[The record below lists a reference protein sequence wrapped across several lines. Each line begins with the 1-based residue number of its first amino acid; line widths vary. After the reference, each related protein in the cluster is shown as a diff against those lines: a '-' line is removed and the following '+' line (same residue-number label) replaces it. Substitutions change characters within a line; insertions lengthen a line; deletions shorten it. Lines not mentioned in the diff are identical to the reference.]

1 MFFLSSRGW
10 PLSRRRKE
18 NKRRYLLSTRMNMRE
33 EEEYKR
39 EVIVI
44 TIERD
49 NKRLLD
55 IYKRGEEK
63 DTLSE
68 RAFNNVYDRVEYALS
83 SSSLMDDLDE
93 VPTLEERIRFFF
105 DDYYFDNVPDSSRSD
120 IRYYITAFK
129 RFLLIL
135 MREGE
140 IDEKRLSNMYSLLSE
155 YL

>member
-1 MFFLSSRGW
+1 MD
-10 PLSRRRKE
+10 
-18 NKRRYLLSTRMNMRE
+18 MRE

-39 EVIVI
+39 EVLVI

-49 NKRLLD
+49 NKRLLN
-55 IYKRGEEK
+55 IYRRGEEK

-83 SSSLMDDLDE
+83 SSSLMYDLDE

-129 RFLLIL
+129 RFFLIL
-135 MREGE
+135 EKEGE
-140 IDEKRLSNMYSLLSE
+140 IDRRRLSNMYSLLSE

>member
-1 MFFLSSRGW
+1 
-10 PLSRRRKE
+10 
-18 NKRRYLLSTRMNMRE
+18 MRE

-55 IYKRGEEK
+55 IYGRGEEK

-68 RAFNNVYDRVEYALS
+68 RAFKNVYDRVEYALS
-83 SSSLMDDLDE
+83 ASSLMDDLDE

-105 DDYYFDNVPDSSRSD
+105 DDYYFDNVPDASRSD
-120 IRYYITAFK
+120 IRYYITALK
-129 RFLLIL
+129 RFFLIL

-140 IDEKRLSNMYSLLSE
+140 IDEERLSKLYLLLSE

>member
-1 MFFLSSRGW
+1 
-10 PLSRRRKE
+10 
-18 NKRRYLLSTRMNMRE
+18 MRE

-44 TIERD
+44 TMERD

-55 IYKRGEEK
+55 IYRRGEEK

-83 SSSLMDDLDE
+83 ASSLMDNLDN

-105 DDYYFDNVPDSSRSD
+105 DDYYFDNVPDSSKSD

-129 RFLLIL
+129 RFFRIL
-135 MREGE
+135 MRECE
-140 IDEKRLSNMYSLLSE
+140 IDEERLTNLYSLLSE

>member
-1 MFFLSSRGW
+1 MD
-10 PLSRRRKE
+10 
-18 NKRRYLLSTRMNMRE
+18 MRE

-39 EVIVI
+39 EVLVI

-55 IYKRGEEK
+55 IYRRGEEK

-68 RAFNNVYDRVEYALS
+68 RAFNNVYDKVEYALS

-129 RFLLIL
+129 RFFLIL

-140 IDEKRLSNMYSLLSE
+140 IDEERLSKLYSLLSE

>member
-1 MFFLSSRGW
+1 
-10 PLSRRRKE
+10 
-18 NKRRYLLSTRMNMRE
+18 MRE

-55 IYKRGEEK
+55 IYRRGEEK

-68 RAFNNVYDRVEYALS
+68 RAFKNVYDRVEFALS
-83 SSSLMDDLDE
+83 ASSLMDDLDE

-129 RFLLIL
+129 RFFLIL
-135 MREGE
+135 LREGE
-140 IDEKRLSNMYSLLSE
+140 IDEKILSSLYSLLSE

>member
-1 MFFLSSRGW
+1 
-10 PLSRRRKE
+10 
-18 NKRRYLLSTRMNMRE
+18 MNMRE

-55 IYKRGEEK
+55 IYRRGEEK

-83 SSSLMDDLDE
+83 SSSLMYDLDE

-129 RFLLIL
+129 RFFLIL

-140 IDEKRLSNMYSLLSE
+140 IDEKILSNMYSLLSE
-155 YL
+155 YI

>member
-1 MFFLSSRGW
+1 
-10 PLSRRRKE
+10 
-18 NKRRYLLSTRMNMRE
+18 MNMRE

-129 RFLLIL
+129 RFFLIL

-140 IDEKRLSNMYSLLSE
+140 IDKERLSNMYSLLSE
-155 YL
+155 YI

>member
-1 MFFLSSRGW
+1 
-10 PLSRRRKE
+10 
-18 NKRRYLLSTRMNMRE
+18 MRE

-55 IYKRGEEK
+55 IYRKGEEK

-83 SSSLMDDLDE
+83 SSSLMYDLDE

-129 RFLLIL
+129 RFFLIL

>member
-1 MFFLSSRGW
+1 MD
-10 PLSRRRKE
+10 
-18 NKRRYLLSTRMNMRE
+18 MRE

-39 EVIVI
+39 EVLVI

-55 IYKRGEEK
+55 IYRRGEEK

-83 SSSLMDDLDE
+83 SSSLMYDLDE

-129 RFLLIL
+129 RFFLIL
-135 MREGE
+135 LREGE

>member
-1 MFFLSSRGW
+1 
-10 PLSRRRKE
+10 
-18 NKRRYLLSTRMNMRE
+18 MRE

-39 EVIVI
+39 EVLVI

-55 IYKRGEEK
+55 IYRRGEEK

-129 RFLLIL
+129 RFFLIL
-135 MREGE
+135 LREGE
-140 IDEKRLSNMYSLLSE
+140 IDEKILSNMYSLLSE

>member
-1 MFFLSSRGW
+1 
-10 PLSRRRKE
+10 
-18 NKRRYLLSTRMNMRE
+18 MNMRE

-55 IYKRGEEK
+55 IYRRGEEK
-63 DTLSE
+63 NTLSE

-83 SSSLMDDLDE
+83 SSSLMYDLDE

-129 RFLLIL
+129 RFFLIL
-135 MREGE
+135 EKEGE
-140 IDEKRLSNMYSLLSE
+140 IDRGRLSSLYSLLSE

>member
-1 MFFLSSRGW
+1 
-10 PLSRRRKE
+10 
-18 NKRRYLLSTRMNMRE
+18 MNMRE

-83 SSSLMDDLDE
+83 SSSLMYDLDE

-129 RFLLIL
+129 RFFLIL

-140 IDEKRLSNMYSLLSE
+140 IDKERLSNMYSLLSE
-155 YL
+155 YI

>member
-1 MFFLSSRGW
+1 
-10 PLSRRRKE
+10 
-18 NKRRYLLSTRMNMRE
+18 MNMRE

>member
-1 MFFLSSRGW
+1 
-10 PLSRRRKE
+10 
-18 NKRRYLLSTRMNMRE
+18 MRE

-39 EVIVI
+39 EVLVI

-68 RAFNNVYDRVEYALS
+68 RAFNNVYDRVEDALS
-83 SSSLMDDLDE
+83 ASSLMDDLDE
-93 VPTLEERIRFFF
+93 VPTIEERIRFFF

-129 RFLLIL
+129 RFFLIL
-135 MREGE
+135 LREGE
-140 IDEKRLSNMYSLLSE
+140 IDEKILSNMYSLLSE

>member
-1 MFFLSSRGW
+1 
-10 PLSRRRKE
+10 
-18 NKRRYLLSTRMNMRE
+18 MNMRE

-129 RFLLIL
+129 RFFLIL
-135 MREGE
+135 LREGE
-140 IDEKRLSNMYSLLSE
+140 IDEKILSNMYSLLSE

>member
-1 MFFLSSRGW
+1 
-10 PLSRRRKE
+10 
-18 NKRRYLLSTRMNMRE
+18 MNMRE

-39 EVIVI
+39 EVKVI

-83 SSSLMDDLDE
+83 ASSLMYDLDE

-129 RFLLIL
+129 RFFLIL
-135 MREGE
+135 LREGE
-140 IDEKRLSNMYSLLSE
+140 IDEKILSNMYSLLSE

>member
-1 MFFLSSRGW
+1 
-10 PLSRRRKE
+10 
-18 NKRRYLLSTRMNMRE
+18 MRE

-44 TIERD
+44 TMERD

-55 IYKRGEEK
+55 IYRRGEEK

-68 RAFNNVYDRVEYALS
+68 RAFDNVYDRVEYARS
-83 SSSLMDDLDE
+83 ASSLMEILDE

-120 IRYYITAFK
+120 IRYDITAFK
-129 RFLLIL
+129 RFFLIL
-135 MREGE
+135 MREKE
-140 IDEKRLSNMYSLLSE
+140 IDEERLSKLYSLLSE

>member
-1 MFFLSSRGW
+1 
-10 PLSRRRKE
+10 
-18 NKRRYLLSTRMNMRE
+18 MNMRE

-83 SSSLMDDLDE
+83 SSSLMYNLDE

-129 RFLLIL
+129 RFFLIL

>member
-1 MFFLSSRGW
+1 
-10 PLSRRRKE
+10 
-18 NKRRYLLSTRMNMRE
+18 MNMRE

-39 EVIVI
+39 EVLVI

-55 IYKRGEEK
+55 IYRRGEEK

-68 RAFNNVYDRVEYALS
+68 RAFNNVYDKVEYALS
-83 SSSLMDDLDE
+83 SSSLMYDLDE

-129 RFLLIL
+129 RFFLIL
-135 MREGE
+135 LREGE

>member
-1 MFFLSSRGW
+1 
-10 PLSRRRKE
+10 
-18 NKRRYLLSTRMNMRE
+18 MNMRE

-83 SSSLMDDLDE
+83 SSSLMYDLDE

-129 RFLLIL
+129 RFFLIL
-135 MREGE
+135 LREGE
-140 IDEKRLSNMYSLLSE
+140 IDEKILSNMYSLLSE

>member
-1 MFFLSSRGW
+1 
-10 PLSRRRKE
+10 
-18 NKRRYLLSTRMNMRE
+18 MRE

-44 TIERD
+44 TMERD

-55 IYKRGEEK
+55 IYRRGEEK
-63 DTLSE
+63 ESLSE

-83 SSSLMDDLDE
+83 ASSLMDE
-93 VPTLEERIRFFF
+93 YNEFPTLEERIRFFF
-105 DDYYFDNVPDSSRSD
+105 DDYYFDNVPDASRSD

-129 RFLLIL
+129 RFFLVL
-135 MREGE
+135 MREDEIGE
-140 IDEKRLSNMYSLLSE
+140 EGLSNLYSLLSE

>member
-1 MFFLSSRGW
+1 
-10 PLSRRRKE
+10 
-18 NKRRYLLSTRMNMRE
+18 MNMRE

-39 EVIVI
+39 ELIVI

-83 SSSLMDDLDE
+83 SSSLMYNLDE

-105 DDYYFDNVPDSSRSD
+105 DDYYFDNIPDSSRSD

-129 RFLLIL
+129 RFFLIL
-135 MREGE
+135 KREGE
-140 IDEKRLSNMYSLLSE
+140 IDEERLSKLYSLLSE

>member
-1 MFFLSSRGW
+1 
-10 PLSRRRKE
+10 
-18 NKRRYLLSTRMNMRE
+18 MNMRE

-120 IRYYITAFK
+120 IRYHITAFK
-129 RFLLIL
+129 RFFLIL

>member
-1 MFFLSSRGW
+1 
-10 PLSRRRKE
+10 
-18 NKRRYLLSTRMNMRE
+18 MNMRE

-68 RAFNNVYDRVEYALS
+68 RAFNNVYERVEYALS
-83 SSSLMDDLDE
+83 SSSLMYDLDE

-120 IRYYITAFK
+120 IRYYITAFR

>member
-1 MFFLSSRGW
+1 
-10 PLSRRRKE
+10 
-18 NKRRYLLSTRMNMRE
+18 MRE

-68 RAFNNVYDRVEYALS
+68 RAFNNVYDKVEYALS

-120 IRYYITAFK
+120 IRYYITAFR

-140 IDEKRLSNMYSLLSE
+140 IDEKRLSNLYSLLSE

>member
-1 MFFLSSRGW
+1 
-10 PLSRRRKE
+10 
-18 NKRRYLLSTRMNMRE
+18 MRE
-33 EEEYKR
+33 EKEYKR

-55 IYKRGEEK
+55 IYRRGEEK

-83 SSSLMDDLDE
+83 SSSLMYDLDE

-129 RFLLIL
+129 RFFLIL
-135 MREGE
+135 LREGE

-155 YL
+155 YI

>member
-1 MFFLSSRGW
+1 
-10 PLSRRRKE
+10 
-18 NKRRYLLSTRMNMRE
+18 MRE

-39 EVIVI
+39 EVLVI

-129 RFLLIL
+129 RFFLIL
-135 MREGE
+135 LREGE
-140 IDEKRLSNMYSLLSE
+140 IDEKILSNMYSLLSE